1 MDARL
6 RFPLVQSPHESDTA
20 DAEMGRGFGEG
31 QPTFCVA
38 SFFAVT
44 RDAVVA
50 TQRNHPFPRP
60 AVPHSSEQP
69 VPRKNAGNGI
79 VGANPG

>member
-1 MDARL
+1 MFGFD
-6 RFPLVQSPHESDTA
+6 FPSFNRQTKSDTA

-50 TQRNHPFPRP
+50 TRRNHPFPRP
-60 AVPHSSEQP
+60 AVPHSGEQP
-69 VPRKNAGNGI
+69 VPRKSAGNSI
-79 VGANPG
+79 IGANPG